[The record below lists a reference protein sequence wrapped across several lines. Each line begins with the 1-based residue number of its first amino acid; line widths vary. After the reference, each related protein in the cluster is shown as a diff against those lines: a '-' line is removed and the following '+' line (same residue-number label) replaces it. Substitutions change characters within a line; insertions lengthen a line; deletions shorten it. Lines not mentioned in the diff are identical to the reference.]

1 MGERS
6 TRVHVDTKVYGSTC
20 GAGQSIDMRAKSDG
34 QKAKKGYSKILRGV
48 KVQTSESVVRTE
60 ERCNE
65 QVDHELLAHRT
76 AHHLAH
82 QLNARLWGVKHEAVV
97 SRPQPIFQRVQCAS
111 VA

>member
-1 MGERS
+1 MAALAGLGRALTCVQRVMGKR
-6 TRVHVDTKVYGSTC
+6 R
-20 GAGQSIDMRAKSDG
+20 RR
-34 QKAKKGYSKILRGV
+34 GYSKILRGV

-65 QVDHELLAHRT
+65 QVDHELLAHCT

-82 QLNARLWGVKHEAVV
+82 QLNARLWGVKHGAVV